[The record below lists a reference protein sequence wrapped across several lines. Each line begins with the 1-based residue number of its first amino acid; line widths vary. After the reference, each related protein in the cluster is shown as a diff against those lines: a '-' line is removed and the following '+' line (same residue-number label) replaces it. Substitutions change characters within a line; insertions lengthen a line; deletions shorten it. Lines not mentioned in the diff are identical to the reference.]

1 VGKAEFALKA
11 AKAALDGT
19 KKIKDGL
26 AKMTE
31 VSVRGAGA
39 AYAARPQA
47 IRSGSGFINFLI
59 YSIIFTIYGA
69 IIFFNFIRVISFTNW
84 TIDFVPDF
92 VYFPEFFIWSL
103 IIMLILIIPMEF
115 LGVKKEKF
123 EFLTSV
129 GKLLLTLF
137 ILSFCFGWF
146 LNSDNSP
153 LTGENVG
160 EVAATKTYS
169 IMEQISCFKNDYS
182 ACKEKMEDT
191 EVAKQ
196 SDNTVYNI
204 RMEKPVISN
213 YRDLSD
219 YVADGMRVQF
229 DIESSGDLILKEF
242 RCYHTSKREENV
254 FYSEELNIEIDE
266 SNSGLL
272 SYYCKDF
279 SRDMFNDETGDLT
292 LKIYPMLIF
301 ELKSTLTQQVPVL
314 NANKMSESAIDNEKK
329 DFVND
334 YTDFTDTGS
343 KLDIKSESFKKQ
355 MPVILGDGK
364 NTDRSFTVVIK
375 KKVSS
380 FGKFITGEVLDVRVP
395 SSLIL
400 KKEKSSYIEKI
411 DLYDEVHGIELD
423 VEDNEEFGSSMTLDK
438 IVQSFEIDYVSTFEN
453 SGTVELKV
461 KVSEFEKDSDGND
474 IIYEEN
480 SIDDPN
486 REVSGIGPG
495 IVG

>member
-1 VGKAEFALKA
+1 MGKGELALKA

-39 AYAARPQA
+39 AYAAKPQMA
-47 IRSGSGFINFLI
+47 KAGSNFIDFII
-59 YSIIFTIYGA
+59 YSIIFVIYGA

-92 VYFPEFFIWSL
+92 VYFPEVFVWSL
-103 IIMLILIIPMEF
+103 VIMLLVIIPMEF

-123 EFLTSV
+123 EFLISV

-153 LTGENVG
+153 LTTDNIGE
-160 EVAATKTYS
+160 AAAVKSYS
-169 IMEQISCFKNDYS
+169 VFDQISCYIKDYS
-182 ACKEKMEDT
+182 ACKEKVDST
-191 EVAKQ
+191 EIAVQ
-196 SDNTVYNI
+196 SESTVYNV
-204 RMEKPVISN
+204 RMEKPIISN
-213 YRDLSD
+213 YKDLNN
-219 YVADGMRVQF
+219 YVVDGMRVQF
-229 DIESSGDLILKEF
+229 DVESSGDLILKEF
-242 RCYHTSKREENV
+242 RCYHTSKTEKNV

-272 SYYCKDF
+272 SYYCEDF
-279 SRDMFNDETGDLT
+279 SRDMFNNKTGDLT
-292 LKIYPMLIF
+292 LKVYPMLIF

-314 NANKMSESAIDNEKK
+314 NTNKMSELEIDNEKK
-329 DFVND
+329 DFVKD
-334 YTDFTDTGS
+334 YTDFSDTGS
-343 KLDIKSESFKKQ
+343 KLDISSESFKKQ
-355 MPVILGDGK
+355 MPVILGDGVS
-364 NTDRSFTVVIK
+364 TDRSFTIVIK

-395 SSLIL
+395 SSLVL
-400 KKEKSSYIEKI
+400 KKEMSSYIEKI
-411 DLYDEVHGIELD
+411 DLYDEIHGIELD
-423 VEDNEEFGSSMTLDK
+423 VEDNEEFGSSMDQDK

-453 SGTVELKV
+453 SGTVNLKV
-461 KVSEFEKDSDGND
+461 KVSEVEKDSYGND

-486 REVSGIGPG
+486 REVSGVGPG
-495 IVG
+495 IIG